1 MSRTRA
7 LTEFG
12 PLVAF
17 FVANMTMGIM
27 IATGVLVALTV
38 VAVSYAWLVE
48 KRVPVMPLIGAVMV
62 SIFGGLTLILD
73 DTFFLKIKPTV
84 VSLLFAAALAFGLV
98 SGRNVLKQAFGSFME
113 LDAAGWRN
121 LTLYWMVTFVVMA
134 AANEIAWRSL
144 STDGW
149 VTFKTFG
156 LTGLSVV
163 AAIGAAPLMKSAVPA
178 SSADTGSDSND
189 PPER

>member
-62 SIFGGLTLILD
+62 SIFGGLTLVLD

-84 VSLLFAAALAFGLV
+84 VSLLFSAALAFGLV
-98 SGRNVLKQAFGSFME
+98 SGRNVLKLAFGSFME
-113 LDAAGWRN
+113 LDATGWRN

-178 SSADTGSDSND
+178 DHAETGSDSND

>member
-12 PLVAF
+12 PLIAF
-17 FVANMTMGIM
+17 FIANMTMGIM
-27 IATGVLVALTV
+27 IATGVLVVLTV
-38 VAVSYAWLVE
+38 IAVSYAWIAE

-84 VSLLFAAALAFGLV
+84 VSLLFAAALAFGLI

-113 LDAAGWRN
+113 MDATGWRN
-121 LTLYWMVTFVVMA
+121 LTLYWMATFIVMA
-134 AANEIAWRSL
+134 TANEIAWRSL

-156 LTGLSVV
+156 LTGLTVV
-163 AAIGAAPLMKSAVPA
+163 AAIGAAPLMKAAVPPSQA
-178 SSADTGSDSND
+178 EAGTDPND
-189 PPER
+189 PRER